1 MQQRIN
7 APADV
12 QGSDILAD
20 HLFAFHLLRRPARHI
35 HVQKE
40 GPIQSN
46 ECRAEHDKDEI
57 SCREKGG
64 GGNCVCHFTV
74 FTKKPCVKGAIWDAG
89 AWEAL

>member
-1 MQQRIN
+1 MQERIKTL
-7 APADV
+7 ADV
-12 QGSDILAD
+12 QGSDLLTD
-20 HLFAFHLLRRPARHI
+20 HLFAFYLLRRPAHHI

-46 ECRAEHDKDEI
+46 ERRAEHDKDEI
-57 SCREKGG
+57 SRREKGG
-64 GGNCVCHFTV
+64 GGSRVCHFTV